1 MMMIII
7 KIMMIYNILDVSTTW
22 IMNDASTQFQPCSL
36 LTLFV
41 TFTFL
46 ECRPQRNLVLL
57 WTLILIWDAGTSEA
71 TSIVRHS
78 DWLLHCFVSPELK
91 QSRSVKSS
99 IFCMKRHSTLHSK
112 CTNVSCCLFRMRL
125 SRSLSQGRFGP
136 LTRMPA
142 IYLVQRSPSLIWQS
156 PQQAATIYLMAA
168 RGSPLVRSTAA
179 HLRPVMKSPKPAAKR
194 MWPSKLN
201 TGILRMMEMEIW

>member
-112 CTNVSCCLFRMRL
+112 CTNVSCCILGWDCKCRDHWLACR
-125 SRSLSQGRFGP
+125 Q
-136 LTRMPA
+136 
-142 IYLVQRSPSLIWQS
+142 YIWFNE
-156 PQQAATIYLMAA
+156 
-168 RGSPLVRSTAA
+168 A
-179 HLRPVMKSPKPAAKR
+179 HLRFDRSI
-194 MWPSKLN
+194 PSKQPQF
-201 TGILRMMEMEIW
+201 IWW